1 MSNEREYVLHTVEE
15 RGVRFIR
22 LWFTDVLGF
31 LKSFAITP
39 AELETAFEE
48 GMRFDGSAIDGFSRR
63 HETEMLAK
71 PDPTTFQILPWR
83 SADDAGVARMFCDVV
98 TPEGEPFEGD
108 PRFVLKRNLQRAHE
122 LGYAF
127 YVGPEIEYFYF
138 RDSSPEPE
146 VLDRG
151 GYFDL
156 TPLDV
161 AQEYRRRTI
170 ITLERLGIPI
180 ESSHHEV
187 SPSQHELDLRHTDA
201 LTMADNVVTTRM
213 AVKEVAMEHDIYA
226 TFMPK
231 PLEGYDG
238 SGMHLHL
245 SLFQN
250 DENVFYE
257 ASAQYGLSKV
267 ARGFLAGLLRHG
279 REITAL
285 TNQWVNSYKRLV
297 TGFDA
302 PVYEQWGRHDQ
313 SAVVLVPS
321 AKAGKASAARIEYR
335 SPDPACNPYLT
346 FSVILAAGLAGI
358 ENGYELEEESTGG
371 SGAPTGVHRLPSNL
385 AEALDAMEGSDLVR
399 QTLGKHVFEWF
410 LRNKRDE
417 WDRYQSH
424 VSQYELRAYLPVL

>member
-1 MSNEREYVLHTVEE
+1 MLREHHYVLRTVEE

-22 LWFTDVLGF
+22 LWFTDILGF

-63 HETEMLAK
+63 SETEMLAV
-71 PDPTTFQILPWR
+71 PDPRTFQILPWR
-83 SADDAGVARMFCDVV
+83 SDDAGVGRMFCDVV
-98 TPEGEPFEGD
+98 TAEGEPFEGD
-108 PRFVLKRNLQRAHE
+108 PRWVLRRNLERAHE
-122 LGYAF
+122 LGFSF

-138 RDSSPEPE
+138 RDTSDTPE
-146 VLDRG
+146 VLDHG

-170 ITLERLGIPI
+170 LTLEQLGIPV

-201 LTMADNVVTTRM
+201 MTMADNIMTTRL
-213 AVKEVAMEHDIYA
+213 AVKEVALEHDIYA

-231 PLEGYDG
+231 PFEQYDG

-245 SLFQN
+245 SLFQGDTN
-250 DENVFYE
+250 AFHEDGAE
-257 ASAQYGLSKV
+257 YGLSKY
-267 ARGFLAGLLRHG
+267 ARSFIAGLLRHG
-279 REITAL
+279 SEITAV

-297 TGFDA
+297 FGYDA
-302 PVYEQWGRHDQ
+302 PVYESWGRHDQ
-313 SAVVLVPS
+313 SAVVHVPL
-321 AKAGKASAARIEYR
+321 AKRNKPGSTRIEYR
-335 SPDPACNPYLT
+335 SPDGACNPYLA
-346 FSVILAAGLAGI
+346 FSLILAAGLAGI
-358 ENGYELEEESTGG
+358 ENNYELPDGVTGG
-371 SGAPTGVHRLPSNL
+371 SDAPVGVHRIPENL
-385 AEALDAMEGSDLVR
+385 AAALDAMSGSDLVR
-399 QTLGKHVFEWF
+399 DTLGDHVYEWF

-417 WDRYQSH
+417 WDRYQRQ
-424 VSQYELRAYLPVL
+424 VSQFELQTYLPVL